1 MSHGHRL
8 QSCGM
13 APKRIASMRMRMI
26 LAILLAST
34 LVSPALAQEEPIER
48 GDIAQR
54 PESMGQRGG
63 WQRREAP
70 PQQIPQ
76 AQAQPQAQLIPAP
89 AAPPQPDW
97 SGNRGGNNGGWQ
109 RPDPMP
115 SVAQSTPAPASQPP
129 MRGEWRRPGGWQN
142 NDGGREG
149 WRGARPDGGGDGGR
163 DRGGW
168 NRGGNGNTG
177 VVPPPPP
184 QPNVDVHRGGNVG
197 QWGGN
202 WNGRNWDRN
211 GDGRPDWRT
220 RDRDRD
226 GTPNWRDRD
235 RDGDG
240 VRNNRDWDRNNNG
253 TVDRRWDRNNNG
265 TVDRHYDWNRDGVR
279 DNRYGW
285 NNRGNDWNREWR
297 NDRRYDWQRYRWS
310 NRNQFRLPRYYAPY
324 GYGYGYQRFG
334 IGIYLDNVFFG
345 SRYRISDPW
354 RYRLPEARWPYQWVR
369 YYDDVLLVDTRS
381 GYVVDVI
388 YDFFW

>member
-1 MSHGHRL
+1 
-8 QSCGM
+8 M
-13 APKRIASMRMRMI
+13 APKRIASMRMRLIM
-26 LAILLAST
+26 ATLLAST
-34 LVSPALAQEEPIER
+34 LVSPALAQEERIDR

-70 PQQIPQ
+70 PREIPQ
-76 AQAQPQAQLIPAP
+76 AQVEVQSAPAP
-89 AAPPQPDW
+89 APPPQRDW
-97 SGNRGGNNGGWQ
+97 SGNRGGGNGGWQ
-109 RPDPMP
+109 RPQPP
-115 SVAQSTPAPASQPP
+115 VVVNQQPPAPEA
-129 MRGEWRRPGGWQN
+129 RGNW
-142 NDGGREG
+142 
-149 WRGARPDGGGDGGR
+149 GGGPGR
-163 DRGGW
+163 GW
-168 NRGGNGNTG
+168 NRGDNGNTG
-177 VVPPPPP
+177 VVPPPP
-184 QPNVDVHRGGNVG
+184 QPGVEVHRGGPVG
-197 QWGGN
+197 TWSNNGGR
-202 WNGRNWDRN
+202 RNWDRN
-211 GDGRPDWRT
+211 GDGRPDGRA

-240 VRNNRDWDRNNNG
+240 IRNNRDWDRNNNG

-265 TVDRHYDWNRDGVR
+265 NVDRRYDWNRDGVR

-285 NNRGNDWNREWR
+285 NNRGNDWRGNGWNRDWR

-310 NRNQFRLPRYYAPY
+310 NRNQFRQPRYYSPFGNNY
-324 GYGYGYQRFG
+324 SYQRFG

-354 RYRLPEARWPYQWVR
+354 SYRLPEARWPYQWVR
-369 YYDDVLLVDTRS
+369 YYDDVLLVDTRN

>member
-1 MSHGHRL
+1 
-8 QSCGM
+8 
-13 APKRIASMRMRMI
+13 MRMRMI
-26 LAILLAST
+26 LATLLAST

-70 PQQIPQ
+70 PQQMP
-76 AQAQPQAQLIPAP
+76 QAQPQAQPIPAP
-89 AAPPQPDW
+89 AALPQPDW

-109 RPDPMP
+109 RPAPMP
-115 SVAQSTPAPASQPP
+115 PVAQSAPTPASQPP
-129 MRGEWRRPGGWQN
+129 MRGEWGRPGGWQNN

-149 WRGARPDGGGDGGR
+149 WRGARPDRDGGGDR
-163 DRGGW
+163 DRSGW

-184 QPNVDVHRGGNVG
+184 QPNVEVHRGGNVG
-197 QWGGN
+197 QWGNNGN
-202 WNGRNWDRN
+202 NRNWDRN
-211 GDGRPDWRT
+211 GDGRPDWRA

-240 VRNNRDWDRNNNG
+240 IRNNRDWDRNNNG

-265 TVDRHYDWNRDGVR
+265 SVDRRYDWNRDGVR

-285 NNRGNDWNREWR
+285 NSRGNGWNREWR

-310 NRNQFRLPRYYAPY
+310 NRNQYRLPRYYSPY
-324 GYGYGYQRFG
+324 GYNSGYERFG

-345 SRYRISDPW
+345 SRNRISDPW
-354 RYRLPEARWPYQWVR
+354 SYRLPEARWPYQWVR

>member
-1 MSHGHRL
+1 
-8 QSCGM
+8 
-13 APKRIASMRMRMI
+13 
-26 LAILLAST
+26 
-34 LVSPALAQEEPIER
+34 
-48 GDIAQR
+48 
-54 PESMGQRGG
+54 
-63 WQRREAP
+63 
-70 PQQIPQ
+70 
-76 AQAQPQAQLIPAP
+76 
-89 AAPPQPDW
+89 
-97 SGNRGGNNGGWQ
+97 
-109 RPDPMP
+109 
-115 SVAQSTPAPASQPP
+115 
-129 MRGEWRRPGGWQN
+129 MRGEWGRPGGWQN
-142 NDGGREG
+142 NN
-149 WRGARPDGGGDGGR
+149 DGGR

-168 NRGGNGNTG
+168 NRGDNGSTG
-177 VVPPPPP
+177 VITRSPP
-184 QPNVDVHRGGNVG
+184 QPNVEVHRGGAVG
-197 QWGGN
+197 TWSNNSGN
-202 WNGRNWDRN
+202 RNWDRN
-211 GDGRPDWRT
+211 GDGRPDWRG

-240 VRNNRDWDRNNNG
+240 IRNNRDWDRNNNG
-253 TVDRRWDRNNNG
+253 RVDRRWDRNNNG
-265 TVDRHYDWNRDGVR
+265 WVDRRYDWNRDGVR

-285 NNRGNDWNREWR
+285 NNRWNGWNHDWR

-310 NRNQFRLPRYYAPY
+310 NRNLYRMPRYYAPY